1 MSKNKWIAAIVPAL
15 TAVVLTNIVWAQGE
29 PEPVE
34 VNVGDSVRLWPVPEP
49 EGDYDITV
57 TWTWDEAVFSG
68 PETMPYETDEPLEL
82 EAVAP
87 GSTQVIADAV
97 VVLLA
102 GEDVPVEEVEQHP
115 GWDVAHQ
122 AIRIRIEGELL
133 ITIQE

>member
-1 MSKNKWIAAIVPAL
+1 MRYMMIIAMAL
-15 TAVVLTNIVWAQGE
+15 LVAVTAQA
-29 PEPVE
+29 EPVE

-49 EGDYDITV
+49 ENDHDITV

-87 GSTQVIADAV
+87 GSTEVIADAV

>member
-1 MSKNKWIAAIVPAL
+1 MRYMMIIAMAL
-15 TAVVLTNIVWAQGE
+15 LVAVTAQA
-29 PEPVE
+29 EPVE
-34 VNVGDSVRLWPVPEP
+34 VTVGDSVRLWPVPEP
-49 EGDYDITV
+49 EGDHDITV

-87 GSTQVIADAV
+87 GSTEVIADAV

>member
-1 MSKNKWIAAIVPAL
+1 MRYMMIIAMAL
-15 TAVVLTNIVWAQGE
+15 LVAVTAQA
-29 PEPVE
+29 EPVE
-34 VNVGDSVRLWPVPEP
+34 VTVGDSVRLWPVPEP

>member
-1 MSKNKWIAAIVPAL
+1 MNKWIAVLVMALLVAL
-15 TAVVLTNIVWAQGE
+15 TAQAQE